1 MMNSL
6 DSQQR
11 QGSFRT
17 MGWQSQAPHHQQ
29 ISSVFL
35 PKIIAGPS
43 PPPPPP
49 PTNAL
54 PPNPLGPF
62 PQNPSFRLQSSGGG
76 GGGGF
81 MGLIDD
87 QELVTGLVPPAVTVV
102 LEGRSICHRICLHN
116 HESYQSLARALR
128 RIFVEGEADGG
139 SAAADEKDLD
149 LSNAIPGYL
158 VAYEDMENDLLLAGD
173 LSWKDFVRV
182 AKRIR
187 ILPAK
192 SRSRTMKAQVRDHN

>member
-49 PTNAL
+49 PPPTNAL

-62 PQNPSFRLQSSGGG
+62 PQNPSFRLQSS